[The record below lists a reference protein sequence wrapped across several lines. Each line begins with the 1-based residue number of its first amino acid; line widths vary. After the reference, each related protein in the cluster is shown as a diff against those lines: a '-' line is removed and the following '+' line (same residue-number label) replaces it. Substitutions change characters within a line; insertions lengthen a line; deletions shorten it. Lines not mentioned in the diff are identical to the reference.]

1 MNKGK
6 RILVVLL
13 SCVLL
18 AGCAGKVNET
28 GGINENSSSEEK
40 IQKEEQQELTMG
52 IWGIESVVKA
62 HETACSGIETA
73 VPEISKINLSVFA
86 TSDEFFASLP
96 TQIAAGTA
104 PDIVKC
110 DITYM
115 YEYISKGYFIP
126 LDESVLDLSLYT
138 DGSVDVFR
146 IDDKLYGLPIN
157 AQPFCMIINLDLW
170 EKYGLDEI
178 PQTWDDVMKAAEILA
193 KQDMPAIIFE
203 NNIVYLTSVL
213 QSFGGGW
220 NRGKDIDSAA
230 NVEAMDFL
238 INMFKS
244 GYVVT
249 PESLGVADASSAFTQ
264 GMAPLILGG
273 PWYNSVMKS
282 GAPDTKFALVK
293 IPCKSEELRAYMPT
307 IDGYFVVKGT
317 DDVTLASKALNYVNR
332 KEFQEAFYQGVGAM
346 MSNSEVRKNYFE
358 TYDTAENLK
367 DAMEY
372 VKDPMFPEEA
382 TKFASIAST
391 EFSEAI
397 SNPNAQLNG
406 KDVLDN
412 IAAQF
417 K

>member
-1 MNKGK
+1 M
-6 RILVVLL
+6 
-13 SCVLL
+13 
-18 AGCAGKVNET
+18 
-28 GGINENSSSEEK
+28 
-40 IQKEEQQELTMG
+40 
-52 IWGIESVVKA
+52 
-62 HETACSGIETA
+62 
-73 VPEISKINLSVFA
+73 
-86 TSDEFFASLP
+86 
-96 TQIAAGTA
+96 
-104 PDIVKC
+104 
-110 DITYM
+110 
-115 YEYISKGYFIP
+115 
-126 LDESVLDLSLYT
+126 
-138 DGSVDVFR
+138 
-146 IDDKLYGLPIN
+146 
-157 AQPFCMIINLDLW
+157 
-170 EKYGLDEI
+170 
-178 PQTWDDVMKAAEILA
+178 
-193 KQDMPAIIFE
+193 
-203 NNIVYLTSVL
+203 
-213 QSFGGGW
+213 
-220 NRGKDIDSAA
+220 
-230 NVEAMDFL
+230 
-238 INMFKS
+238 
-244 GYVVT
+244 
-249 PESLGVADASSAFTQ
+249 
-264 GMAPLILGG
+264 
-273 PWYNSVMKS
+273 
-282 GAPDTKFALVK
+282 K

>member
-1 MNKGK
+1 
-6 RILVVLL
+6 
-13 SCVLL
+13 
-18 AGCAGKVNET
+18 
-28 GGINENSSSEEK
+28 
-40 IQKEEQQELTMG
+40 
-52 IWGIESVVKA
+52 
-62 HETACSGIETA
+62 
-73 VPEISKINLSVFA
+73 
-86 TSDEFFASLP
+86 
-96 TQIAAGTA
+96 
-104 PDIVKC
+104 
-110 DITYM
+110 
-115 YEYISKGYFIP
+115 
-126 LDESVLDLSLYT
+126 
-138 DGSVDVFR
+138 
-146 IDDKLYGLPIN
+146 
-157 AQPFCMIINLDLW
+157 MIINLDLW
-170 EKYGLDEI
+170 EKYGFDEI

-244 GYVVT
+244 GYAVT

-307 IDGYFVVKGT
+307 IDGYFVV
-317 DDVTLASKALNYVNR
+317 
-332 KEFQEAFYQGVGAM
+332 
-346 MSNSEVRKNYFE
+346 RKNYFE

>member
-1 MNKGK
+1 MNKRRG
-6 RILVVLL
+6 ILVLL
-13 SCVLL
+13 TVCFLL

-28 GGINENSSSEEK
+28 GGTVENNQEKKVQSEEK
-40 IQKEEQQELTMG
+40 QELTMG

-62 HETACSGIETA
+62 HETACAGIETA

-86 TSDEFFASLP
+86 TADDFFANLP

-115 YEYISKGYFIP
+115 YEYISKGYFVP

-138 DGSVDVFR
+138 EGSVDVFR

-170 EKYGLDEI
+170 KKYGLGEI
-178 PQTWDDVMKAAEILA
+178 PQTWEDVEKAAEVLA
-193 KQDMPAIIFE
+193 KDNVPAIIFE

-220 NRGKDIDSAA
+220 NRGKDIDSAE

-238 INMFKS
+238 IHMFRE
-244 GYVVT
+244 GYAVT

-282 GAPDTKFALVK
+282 GAPDTEFALVK

-307 IDGYFVVKGT
+307 IDGYFIVKGT
-317 DDVTLASKALNYVNR
+317 GDVALASKALNYVNR

-346 MSNSEVRKNYFE
+346 MSNSEVRENYFD

-397 SNPNAQLNG
+397 SNPNAVLNG